1 MCDEA
6 RAESPLITVAR
17 PATILDG
24 ERRVELE
31 RRAQPREI
39 RRRGRRRREKR
50 HRIAGRDANEE
61 EGEREHDPEEREGD
75 GELAHDGS
83 HAVMMAHTRQRV
95 NPCAGVILRKRSA
108 SARHSGVRRCVQRT
122 ASRPAD
128 TVVIAS
134 GADLESANPL
144 VTIHP
149 LAKQVQRYALF
160 VTLARYDA
168 TLAPAPYYARSW
180 RFSPDQARA
189 HLLARPSLRWSD
201 GVPTTARDVAFTLD
215 AARDPATGFPRAS
228 DLAELASV
236 SADDDTTV
244 TVRFTAP
251 QPRFPA
257 ILCELPIVPAHR
269 LAHTP
274 LAAMRADSF
283 AVHPIGNGPFR
294 FVRRVA
300 GQRWEL
306 ARNDAF
312 PLAMGG
318 PPTLRR
324 VIIAVIDESAT
335 KFAGL
340 TSGELDLAGISPAM
354 APLVAR
360 DPTLRVIAYPVLQS
374 YGIVFN
380 VTRPPFD
387 DARVRRALSLA
398 IDRRRIVVGRGARLR
413 RGIERGDSRRRIH
426 SSRPRQRKQL
436 RPIPRA
442 PIRCSTPPDGRA
454 VPDGMRHR
462 ADATL
467 SLELLTVGSSDN
479 AAEQLIQS
487 DLARI
492 GVRVEIRQ
500 RELASF
506 LAEARATPRRFD
518 ALYTG
523 IPGDLS
529 LSYLSAMFDSRYAGG
544 ALDYAGFH
552 EPRLDTLLAA
562 ARAAP
567 DSLARARWS
576 AVERELGHRHARRMD
591 LPRARRTG
599 RLAAARGRHDGPA
612 RRARPRSP
620 AGTSS
625 ARPTARRAP

>member
-1 MCDEA
+1 
-6 RAESPLITVAR
+6 
-17 PATILDG
+17 
-24 ERRVELE
+24 
-31 RRAQPREI
+31 
-39 RRRGRRRREKR
+39 
-50 HRIAGRDANEE
+50 
-61 EGEREHDPEEREGD
+61 
-75 GELAHDGS
+75 
-83 HAVMMAHTRQRV
+83 MMMHTRR
-95 NPCAGVILRKRSA
+95 PSTRA
-108 SARHSGVRRCVQRT
+108 RT
-122 ASRPAD
+122 AAVRTLSIVALAAACGAPPRAPD

-168 TLAPAPYYARSW
+168 QLSPAPYYARSW
-180 RFSPDQARA
+180 RFSADRRT
-189 HLLARPSLRWSD
+189 LTFSLVPSLRWDD
-201 GVPTTARDVAFTLD
+201 GAPTTAGDVAFTLN
-215 AARDPATGFPRAS
+215 AARDPATGYPRVS
-228 DLAELASV
+228 DLAEVTSV
-236 SADDDTTV
+236 AAENDSTV
-244 TVRFTAP
+244 TVRFASP
-251 QPRFPA
+251 QPRFSS
-257 ILCELPIVPAHR
+257 IFCELPIVPAHR
-269 LAHTP
+269 LASTP
-274 LAAMRADSF
+274 LASMRADSF

-306 ARNDAF
+306 ERNDNF
-312 PLAMGG
+312 PPSMGG

-360 DPTLRVIAYPVLQS
+360 DPLLRVIEYPVLQS
-374 YGIVFN
+374 YGIVFD
-380 VTRPPFD
+380 VGHAPFD
-387 DARVRRALSLA
+387 DARLRRAISLA
-398 IDRRRIVVGRGARLR
+398 IDRRRIVAVAVHGYGEPSSDAIPSTHPFATTTALTLDSARADSLLDAAGWLRGADGARH
-413 RGIERGDSRRRIH
+413 RGDH
-426 SSRPRQRKQL
+426 
-436 RPIPRA
+436 
-442 PIRCSTPPDGRA
+442 
-454 VPDGMRHR
+454 
-462 ADATL
+462 TL

-492 GVRVEIRQ
+492 GIHVGIRQ

-529 LSYLSAMFDSRYAGG
+529 LSYLSAMFDSRFAGG

-552 EPRLDTLLAA
+552 ELRLDSLLAG

-567 DSLARARWS
+567 DSIARARWG
-576 AVERELGHRHARRMD
+576 AVERALDASMPVAWIYHARGVQGASRRLEGVTMD
-591 LPRARRTG
+591 LRGELATLASWYVSSARDT
-599 RLAAARGRHDGPA
+599 AAAR
-612 RRARPRSP
+612 
-620 AGTSS
+620 
-625 ARPTARRAP
+625 

>member
-1 MCDEA
+1 MVVIALAVACTGA
-6 RAESPLITVAR
+6 PRA
-17 PATILDG
+17 
-24 ERRVELE
+24 
-31 RRAQPREI
+31 
-39 RRRGRRRREKR
+39 
-50 HRIAGRDANEE
+50 
-61 EGEREHDPEEREGD
+61 
-75 GELAHDGS
+75 
-83 HAVMMAHTRQRV
+83 
-95 NPCAGVILRKRSA
+95 
-108 SARHSGVRRCVQRT
+108 
-122 ASRPAD
+122 AD

-168 TLAPAPYYARSW
+168 NLAPTPYYARSW
-180 RFSPDQARA
+180 RFSPDRRA
-189 HLLARPSLRWSD
+189 LTFSLVSSLRWSD
-201 GVPTTARDVAFTLD
+201 GAFTTARDVAFTLD

-228 DLAELASV
+228 DLAELESV
-236 SADDDTTV
+236 RADDDSTV
-244 TVRFTAP
+244 TLHYSAP

-257 ILCELPIVPAHR
+257 ILCELPIVPEHR
-269 LAHTP
+269 LARTP
-274 LAAMRADSF
+274 PAAMRADSF
-283 AVHPIGNGPFR
+283 AVHPVGNGPYR

-306 ARNDAF
+306 ERNDAF
-312 PLAMGG
+312 PAEMGG
-318 PPTLRR
+318 PPRLRR

-354 APLVAR
+354 APLVAQ

-374 YGIVFN
+374 YAIVFN
-380 VTRPPFD
+380 TTQPPFD
-387 DARVRRALSLA
+387 DARVRRAISLA
-398 IDRRRIVVGRGARLR
+398 IDRRRIISVAVHGYGDASSEAIPSTHPFATPSAAPSDPPDTARADSLLDAAAWRRGSDGLRPRGA
-413 RGIERGDSRRRIH
+413 
-426 SSRPRQRKQL
+426 
-436 RPIPRA
+436 
-442 PIRCSTPPDGRA
+442 
-454 VPDGMRHR
+454 
-462 ADATL
+462 ATL
-467 SLELLTVGSSDN
+467 SLELLTVGSADN

-492 GVRVEIRQ
+492 GVHVEIRQ

-518 ALYTG
+518 AMYTG

-544 ALDYAGFH
+544 ALDYAGYH

-576 AVERELGHRHARRMD
+576 AAERELDAVMPAVWIYHARGVQGASRRLAGVTMD
-591 LPRARRTG
+591 LRGELVSLASWYVAGSSDKPSSAAPSS
-599 RLAAARGRHDGPA
+599 AAAP
-612 RRARPRSP
+612 
-620 AGTSS
+620 
-625 ARPTARRAP
+625 

>member
-1 MCDEA
+1 MMTC
-6 RAESPLITVAR
+6 T
-17 PATILDG
+17 
-24 ERRVELE
+24 
-31 RRAQPREI
+31 RRASTRLAALLALTAACTAAPR
-39 RRRGRRRREKR
+39 
-50 HRIAGRDANEE
+50 
-61 EGEREHDPEEREGD
+61 
-75 GELAHDGS
+75 
-83 HAVMMAHTRQRV
+83 
-95 NPCAGVILRKRSA
+95 A
-108 SARHSGVRRCVQRT
+108 S
-122 ASRPAD
+122 D

-149 LAKQVQRYALF
+149 LARQVQRYALF

-168 TLAPAPYYARSW
+168 HLEPRPYFARNW
-180 RFSPDQARA
+180 QFSPDRRA
-189 HLLARPSLRWSD
+189 LTLSLVPSLRWDD
-201 GVPTTARDVAFTLD
+201 GLPTTARDVAFTLD
-215 AARDPATGFPRAS
+215 AARDPAVGFPRAS
-228 DLAELASV
+228 DLAQLSSV
-236 SADDDTTV
+236 SASDDSTV
-244 TVRFTAP
+244 TLHFSAS
-251 QPRFPA
+251 QPRFPS

-269 LAHTP
+269 LARTP
-274 LAAMRADSF
+274 ASAMRADSF

-294 FVRRVA
+294 FVERVA

-312 PLAMGG
+312 PAAMGG
-318 PPTLRR
+318 APKLRR
-324 VIIAVIDESAT
+324 LIIAVIDEAAT

-360 DPTLRVIAYPVLQS
+360 DPLLRVIEYPVLQS

-398 IDRRRIVVGRGARLR
+398 IDRRRIVAVAVHGYGEPSSEAIPSTHPYARASAPESDTAPDTARADSLLNAAGWPLGA
-413 RGIERGDSRRRIH
+413 
-426 SSRPRQRKQL
+426 
-436 RPIPRA
+436 
-442 PIRCSTPPDGRA
+442 DGL
-454 VPDGMRHR
+454 RHR
-462 ADATL
+462 AAE
-467 SLELLTVGSSDN
+467 SLTFELLTVGSSDN

-492 GVRVEIRQ
+492 GVHVEIRQ

-506 LAEARATPRRFD
+506 LAAARATPRHFD

-529 LSYLSAMFDSRYAGG
+529 LSYLSAMFDTRFAGS

-552 EPRLDTLLAA
+552 EPRLDSLLAA

-567 DSLARARWS
+567 DADARARWT
-576 AVERELGHRHARRMD
+576 AVQRELDAAVPVAWIYHARGVQGASRRLRGVTMD
-591 LPRARRTG
+591 LRGELTTVAAWYTAQAPR
-599 RLAAARGRHDGPA
+599 
-612 RRARPRSP
+612 
-620 AGTSS
+620 
-625 ARPTARRAP
+625 

>member
-1 MCDEA
+1 MMMRTRRPST
-6 RAESPLITVAR
+6 RA
-17 PATILDG
+17 
-24 ERRVELE
+24 
-31 RRAQPREI
+31 
-39 RRRGRRRREKR
+39 
-50 HRIAGRDANEE
+50 
-61 EGEREHDPEEREGD
+61 
-75 GELAHDGS
+75 
-83 HAVMMAHTRQRV
+83 
-95 NPCAGVILRKRSA
+95 
-108 SARHSGVRRCVQRT
+108 RT
-122 ASRPAD
+122 AAVRALSLVTLAAACGAPPRARD

-168 TLAPAPYYARSW
+168 QLSPAPYYARSW
-180 RFSPDQARA
+180 RFSADRRA
-189 HLLARPSLRWSD
+189 LTFSLAPSLRWDD
-201 GVPTTARDVAFTLD
+201 GAPTTARDVAFTLD
-215 AARDPATGFPRAS
+215 AARDPATGYPRAS
-228 DLAELASV
+228 DLAEITNVVAENDS
-236 SADDDTTV
+236 TV
-244 TVRFTAP
+244 TVRFASP
-251 QPRFPA
+251 QPRFPS
-257 ILCELPIVPAHR
+257 IFCELPIVPAHR
-269 LAHTP
+269 LASTP

-283 AVHPIGNGPFR
+283 AIHPLGNGPFR

-306 ARNDAF
+306 ERNDEF
-312 PLAMGG
+312 PPSMGG
-318 PPTLRR
+318 APKLRR

-360 DPTLRVIAYPVLQS
+360 DPLLRVIEYPVLQS
-374 YGIVFN
+374 YGIVFD
-380 VTRPPFD
+380 VRRAPFD
-387 DARVRRALSLA
+387 DARVRRAISLA
-398 IDRRRIVVGRGARLR
+398 IDRRRIVAVAVHGYGEPSNDAIPSTHPFASTTVPALDTARADSLLDAAGWSRGADGARY
-413 RGIERGDSRRRIH
+413 RG
-426 SSRPRQRKQL
+426 
-436 RPIPRA
+436 
-442 PIRCSTPPDGRA
+442 GR
-454 VPDGMRHR
+454 
-462 ADATL
+462 TL

-492 GVRVEIRQ
+492 GIHVDIRQ

-529 LSYLSAMFDSRYAGG
+529 LSYLSAMFDSRFAGG

-552 EPRLDTLLAA
+552 EARLDSLLAN

-567 DSLARARWS
+567 DTIARARWS
-576 AVERELGHRHARRMD
+576 AVERELDASMPVAWIYHARGVQGASRRLQGVTMD
-591 LPRARRTG
+591 LRG
-599 RLAAARGRHDGPA
+599 ELATLT
-612 RRARPRSP
+612 SWYV
-620 AGTSS
+620 SS
-625 ARPTARRAP
+625 ARDTVPAP

>member
-1 MCDEA
+1 MMVRTRRPST
-6 RAESPLITVAR
+6 RAWLRALAMASCAAACGGP
-17 PATILDG
+17 
-24 ERRVELE
+24 
-31 RRAQPREI
+31 RRA
-39 RRRGRRRREKR
+39 
-50 HRIAGRDANEE
+50 
-61 EGEREHDPEEREGD
+61 
-75 GELAHDGS
+75 
-83 HAVMMAHTRQRV
+83 T
-95 NPCAGVILRKRSA
+95 
-108 SARHSGVRRCVQRT
+108 
-122 ASRPAD
+122 D

-134 GADLESANPL
+134 GAELESANPL

-160 VTLARYDA
+160 VTLARYDSA
-168 TLAPAPYYARSW
+168 LVPTPYYARAW
-180 RFSPDQARA
+180 RFSPDRRS
-189 HLLARPSLRWSD
+189 LTFWLVPSLEWAD
-201 GVPTTARDVAFTLD
+201 GLRTTSRDVAFTLD

-228 DLAELASV
+228 DLSDITKVTAV
-236 SADDDTTV
+236 DDTTL
-244 TVRFTAP
+244 TIDYAIA

-269 LAHTP
+269 LAQTP
-274 LAAMRADSF
+274 RATMRADSF

-306 ARNDAF
+306 ARNDSF
-312 PLAMGG
+312 PPVMGG
-318 PPTLRR
+318 PPALRR

-340 TSGELDLAGISPAM
+340 TSGELDVAGISPAM

-360 DPTLRVIAYPVLQS
+360 DPLLRVIDYPVLQS

-380 VTRPPFD
+380 VTRTPFD
-387 DARVRRALSLA
+387 DSRVRRAISLA
-398 IDRRRIVVGRGARLR
+398 LDRQRIVAVAVHGYG
-413 RGIERGDSRRRIH
+413 EP
-426 SSRPRQRKQL
+426 SSSAIASTHPL
-436 RPIPRA
+436 ATP
-442 PIRCSTPPDGRA
+442 STPPEADTAHANALLDSAGWRRGPA
-454 VPDGMRHR
+454 GTRHR
-462 ADATL
+462 DDRALT
-467 SLELLTVGSSDN
+467 LELLTVGSADN

-492 GVRVEIRQ
+492 GIRVDIRQ

-529 LSYLSAMFDSRYAGG
+529 LSQLSAMFDSRFAHG

-552 EPRLDTLLAA
+552 EPRLDSLLAA
-562 ARAAP
+562 ARSAP

-576 AVERELGHRHARRMD
+576 SVARELSDSMPVAWVYHARGVQGASRRLEGVTMD
-591 LPRARRTG
+591 LRGELVT
-599 RLAAARGRHDGPA
+599 LASWHVK
-612 RRARPRSP
+612 
-620 AGTSS
+620 
-625 ARPTARRAP
+625 AP